1 MPLNFKDNFIS
12 EPDKIQNP
20 DGSGKIDDFFPP
32 FKKLLADYKFL
43 DSLIKFDKDN
53 IPPALIKKLEDR
65 IISNELFDPKK
76 IKVASTAAEGI
87 CKWLIAIVQYDK
99 VAKVVAPKRIALKE
113 AENARDVRFFSLRFV
128 ENLML
133 RYSVLGCNGYF
144 ESEARRIATC

>member
-1 MPLNFKDNFIS
+1 M
-12 EPDKIQNP
+12 
-20 DGSGKIDDFFPP
+20 G
-32 FKKLLADYKFL
+32 DYKFL

-87 CKWLIAIVQYDK
+87 CKWVIAIVQYDK

-113 AENARDVRFFSLRFV
+113 AENTRDVRF
-128 ENLML
+128 
-133 RYSVLGCNGYF
+133 
-144 ESEARRIATC
+144 